1 MQQSARELYETLRA
15 MYVDGE
21 DRRLDSLMQ
30 ACTVGIQRDPESPLL
45 IDLLDTAINAIT
57 NHRDRKEVD
66 QFIAELGPE
75 ERDLFNE
82 IQQMGDDELIDLAV
96 RFPDIAEPIT
106 KILHCNS
113 EQRRLDRRMNEI
125 SARLR
130 PMK

>member
-1 MQQSARELYETLRA
+1 MQQSAGELYETLRT

-30 ACTVGIQRDPESPLL
+30 ACTVGMEKEPESPFLIELL
-45 IDLLDTAINAIT
+45 TTAISAIT
-57 NHRDRKEVD
+57 NHRDRKDVD
-66 QFIAELGPE
+66 RFIAELGPE
-75 ERDLFNE
+75 ERELFNE
-82 IQQMGDDELIDLAV
+82 IKRMEDDELIDLAV

-113 EQRRLDRRMNEI
+113 EQRRLEQRMNEI

-130 PMK
+130 AMK